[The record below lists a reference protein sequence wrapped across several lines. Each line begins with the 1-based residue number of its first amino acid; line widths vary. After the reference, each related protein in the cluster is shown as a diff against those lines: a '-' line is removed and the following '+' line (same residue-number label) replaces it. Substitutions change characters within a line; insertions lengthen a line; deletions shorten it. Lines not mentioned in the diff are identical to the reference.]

1 MDPSTALI
9 AEIVKAGVGYALA
22 AYFYLE
28 LRAERKDRRICDD
41 KMHALTLTLKDEA
54 HTRVHEA
61 NTRQDA
67 TFSKVGD
74 ALMALTAEV
83 RSQASRGAAR

>member
-1 MDPSTALI
+1 MDPSAALL
-9 AEIVKAGVGYALA
+9 AEIVKAGIGYGLA

-28 LRAERKDRRICDD
+28 MRAERKDRRACDD
-41 KMHALTLTLKDEA
+41 RMHALTLQLKDES
-54 HTRVHEA
+54 HTRVMEA

-74 ALMALTAEV
+74 ALVALTAEV
-83 RSQASRGAAR
+83 RALTSKGASR

>member
-1 MDPSTALI
+1 MDPTTALLS
-9 AEIVKAGVGYALA
+9 EIVKAGIGYALA

-28 LRAERKDRRICDD
+28 LRAERKDRRECDD
-41 KMHALTLTLKDEA
+41 RMHALTLSLKDES
-54 HTRVHEA
+54 HTRVMEA

-74 ALMALTAEV
+74 ALVALTAEV
-83 RSQASRGAAR
+83 RSLTGKGGA

>member
-1 MDPSTALI
+1 MDPTAALL
-9 AEIVKAGVGYALA
+9 AAIVKAGTGYALA

-28 LRAERKDRRICDD
+28 LRAERKDRRLCDE
-41 KMHALTLTLKDEA
+41 KMHALTLALKDES
-54 HTRVHEA
+54 HTRVMEA

-74 ALMALTAEV
+74 ALVALTAEV
-83 RSQASRGAAR
+83 RGLTGRGAS